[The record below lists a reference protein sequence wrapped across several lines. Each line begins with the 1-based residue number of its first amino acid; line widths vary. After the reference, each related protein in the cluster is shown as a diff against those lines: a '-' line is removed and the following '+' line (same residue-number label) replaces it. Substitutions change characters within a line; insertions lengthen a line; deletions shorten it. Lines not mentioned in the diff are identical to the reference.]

1 MARVSTAAGIVG
13 IFAGLW
19 GVVCYTLSC
28 SSSLASCPA
37 MSAAP
42 PGVSGTVYAVLAGL
56 LVLSSLVTFVGPKS
70 VFYASALLGLLIDVS
85 EVMNY
90 ADIASGPFYV
100 TLVLATLSVILG
112 LLSARRGT
120 AFSEQLHPMNLPVF
134 G

>member
-1 MARVSTAAGIVG
+1 MSTAAGIVG

-19 GVVCYTLSC
+19 GVVCYLLSC
-28 SSSLASCPA
+28 SSSLALCPA

-42 PGVSGTVYAVLAGL
+42 PGVLGTVYAVLAGL

-70 VFYASALLGLLIDVS
+70 VFYGSALLGLLIDVA

-100 TLVLATLSVILG
+100 TLALATLSVILG
-112 LLSARRGT
+112 LLSARRVTG
-120 AFSEQLHPMNLPVF
+120 FSEQSHPMNLPVF